1 MIHNLGRDAMA
12 DIDAILE
19 RLEQN
24 EEIAK
29 KFFEVEVSILSILNF
44 KDLFERL
51 LTEIRE
57 KFAIPYVWITL
68 IEEGDLAPSYPN
80 WLNQRWSN
88 RGLMW
93 CHETP

>member
-44 KDLFERL
+44 KE
-51 LTEIRE
+51 
-57 KFAIPYVWITL
+57 
-68 IEEGDLAPSYPN
+68 
-80 WLNQRWSN
+80 
-88 RGLMW
+88 
-93 CHETP
+93 